1 MFNAEPLLEAEQKRL
16 TWRCRRGMLELDI
29 VLQRFVQEEFNV
41 LNLNELRVFDAM
53 LELPDNDFWDLIN
66 GTKESQE
73 DEQMAAMITKIK
85 SVQFN
90 QQEAD

>member
-1 MFNAEPLLEAEQKRL
+1 M
-16 TWRCRRGMLELDI
+16 
-29 VLQRFVQEEFNV
+29 LQRFVQEEFNV

>member
-1 MFNAEPLLEAEQKRL
+1 
-16 TWRCRRGMLELDI
+16 MLELDI